1 MDAQQIIVTLI
12 IALGTGGLVTAV
24 VAARKAGAEKQSIIV
39 DAAQGAVIVQQG
51 VIDSLQDQLDR
62 AHQEID
68 ALRAG
73 FEDVERRLERCEET
87 RRKVETEFRIL
98 EQQSEIDHLARE
110 GKIERREQ

>member
-51 VIDSLQDQLDR
+51 VIQSLQEQLAFAR
-62 AHQEID
+62 QEIAEHRVKLD
-68 ALRAG
+68 DMD
-73 FEDVERRLERCEET
+73 ERLERCEET
-87 RRKVETEFRIL
+87 RRRVEAEFKVLQQETEVD
-98 EQQSEIDHLARE
+98 QLARE
-110 GKIERREQ
+110 GRIERREQ